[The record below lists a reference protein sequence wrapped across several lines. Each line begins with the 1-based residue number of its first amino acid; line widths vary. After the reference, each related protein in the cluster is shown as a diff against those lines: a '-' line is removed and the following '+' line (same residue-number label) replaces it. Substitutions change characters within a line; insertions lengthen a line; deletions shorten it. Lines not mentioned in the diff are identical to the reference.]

1 MASTGGVGTVLLRQ
15 SKTSVGGVGR
25 ENFCK
30 GIKMSARLLDYLK
43 DKYRLESD
51 MELAREL
58 GVSAPTLSR
67 VRMGHKEVGANLI
80 LAIHDAFEM
89 SIKDIKGMLNGGSN
103 DRAN

>member
-1 MASTGGVGTVLLRQ
+1 MVGSGSGAPHR
-15 SKTSVGGVGR
+15 
-25 ENFCK
+25 K
-30 GIKMSARLLDYLK
+30 GITVSAKLLDYLK

-67 VRMGHKEVGANLI
+67 VRTGHKPVGANLI

-89 SIKDIKGMLNGGSN
+89 PIKDIKGMLNGGSN

>member
-1 MASTGGVGTVLLRQ
+1 
-15 SKTSVGGVGR
+15 
-25 ENFCK
+25 
-30 GIKMSARLLDYLK
+30 MSARLLDYLK
-43 DKYRLESD
+43 NKFHIESD
-51 MELAREL
+51 MELAKEL

-89 SIKDIKGMLNGGSN
+89 PIKDIKGMLNGGSN